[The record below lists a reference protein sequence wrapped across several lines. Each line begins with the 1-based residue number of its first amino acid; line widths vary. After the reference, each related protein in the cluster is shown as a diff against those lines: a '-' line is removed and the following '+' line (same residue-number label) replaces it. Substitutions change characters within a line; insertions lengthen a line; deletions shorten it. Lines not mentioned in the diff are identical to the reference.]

1 MTKRLSAEDLQGPHR
16 AFVTA
21 PFRGAGLEMLQQV
34 ADVVL
39 DPWIEHVPLRIWDGA
54 KLAEQVQDY
63 SANILIVES
72 DFVMGP
78 EIMEVGLQIIGSCR
92 GDPNNVDVTAATEH
106 GIPVLF
112 APGRNAD
119 GVAEMT
125 LALLFAVNR
134 HLLEADADLR
144 AGQVFKGDR
153 LPYQRFRAWQ
163 LAGQTVGIIGLGAVG
178 RAASWRF
185 AGLGMNVLSFDPFN
199 PAATHTNLEE
209 MLPHC
214 QVVSMHAAPTPDT
227 LAMMGAQQFAA
238 MPEGSVYLNSAR
250 AGLHDLQALLEA
262 LESQHLS
269 GAGLDHFDGEQLPPG
284 HGLLARTDVVLT
296 PHIGGATYNTEVN
309 HSMMIAADVAAILA
323 GEMPQHCVNPEVL

>member
-21 PFRGAGLEMLQQV
+21 PFRGVGLEMLQQV

-54 KLAEQVQDY
+54 KLAERVQDC

-119 GVAEMT
+119 GWP
-125 LALLFAVNR
+125 R
-134 HLLEADADLR
+134 
-144 AGQVFKGDR
+144 
-153 LPYQRFRAWQ
+153 
-163 LAGQTVGIIGLGAVG
+163 
-178 RAASWRF
+178 
-185 AGLGMNVLSFDPFN
+185 
-199 PAATHTNLEE
+199 
-209 MLPHC
+209 
-214 QVVSMHAAPTPDT
+214 
-227 LAMMGAQQFAA
+227 
-238 MPEGSVYLNSAR
+238 
-250 AGLHDLQALLEA
+250 
-262 LESQHLS
+262 
-269 GAGLDHFDGEQLPPG
+269 
-284 HGLLARTDVVLT
+284 
-296 PHIGGATYNTEVN
+296 
-309 HSMMIAADVAAILA
+309 
-323 GEMPQHCVNPEVL
+323 